1 MKENQNEMVV
11 ATREAELQQENS
23 DILTQCFTAQ
33 SENMMLRGKQK
44 HCLKLGNIKIEVIPS
59 ANSSTE
65 DVLKAFTK
73 FAKEMNKLHG
83 DAHLKAPAESP
94 NEMMLDAMVG

>member
-1 MKENQNEMVV
+1 MVV
-11 ATREAELQQENS
+11 SSDKEAELQQENS

-59 ANSSTE
+59 ANSNTT

-73 FAKEMNKLHG
+73 FAKEMEKLHG
-83 DAHLKAPAESP
+83 NAHLTAPAESA